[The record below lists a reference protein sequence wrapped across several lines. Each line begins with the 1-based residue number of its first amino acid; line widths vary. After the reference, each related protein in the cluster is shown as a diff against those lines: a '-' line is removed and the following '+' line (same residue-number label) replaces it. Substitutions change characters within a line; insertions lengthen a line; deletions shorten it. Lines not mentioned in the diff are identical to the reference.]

1 MKMKFFVLLP
11 VALLWIFLCSHEYL
25 LIAEQYIVKRGDQ
38 LYVHL
43 FVSQGFNVELERTLE
58 KSITRNFMM
67 ITNTGTT
74 DLLTTTPD
82 KQLPVIEK
90 TVDFDGL
97 AMIAMERDYS
107 RIELEPAKFAE
118 YLVDDH
124 LDNIS
129 FDASK
134 ANLPQREKYSRYLK
148 ALLLSGNDAGGDLYK
163 KELGYH
169 LEIILQNNPYLLKEG
184 EEVRAKIVFM
194 GKPLTNKTVT
204 IRNREADDNAISFL
218 TKTNVDGI
226 FSFKITKGGTWAVHL
241 THMIPCSDKKDC
253 DWESFWASY
262 TFGIR

>member
-1 MKMKFFVLLP
+1 MKRKTLTLLSI
-11 VALLWIFLCSHEYL
+11 ALLWIVVCSHEYL

-58 KSITRNFMM
+58 KNNTRNFKMY
-67 ITNTGTT
+67 TNTGTV
-74 DLLTTTPD
+74 DLLSATPD
-82 KQLPVIEK
+82 KQLPVMEK

-107 RIELEPAKFAE
+107 RIELEPAKFAQ
-118 YLVDDH
+118 YLEDDH

-129 FDASK
+129 FDASRSSQ
-134 ANLPQREKYSRYLK
+134 PQREKYSRYLK

-169 LEIILQNNPYLLKEG
+169 LEIILLKNPYLLKEG
-184 EEVRAKIVFM
+184 DEVSAKVVFM
-194 GKPLTNKTVT
+194 GLPLANKTVT

-218 TKTNVDGI
+218 TKTNGDGI
-226 FSFKITKGGTWAVHL
+226 FTFRITKGGTWAVHL